1 MQQIPSNVNQNTIDY
16 HAATN
21 QRLERMA
28 WGLFLI
34 ILGGLALVPDRW
46 VPEGAWLVGAGLVM
60 LGLNAARFVLHIKVS
75 GFTVVLG
82 MIALL
87 SGMGS
92 MFGVNLPVFPILLIL
107 AGVYLILRPY
117 LENRFE

>member
-28 WGLFLI
+28 RGLFLI